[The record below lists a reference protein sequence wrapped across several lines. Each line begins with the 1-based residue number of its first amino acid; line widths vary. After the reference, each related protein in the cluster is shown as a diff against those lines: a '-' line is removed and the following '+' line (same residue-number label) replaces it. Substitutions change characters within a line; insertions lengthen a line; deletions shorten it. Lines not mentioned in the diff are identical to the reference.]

1 MNIEEQNLN
10 DPQKPQLNIG
20 AVRHSCSFCQFYRCE
35 EVGDSDYGAV
45 YAEKP
50 TCQKYL
56 DTDPET
62 EEDIPNFD
70 RNIER
75 DCCELDFW
83 QVVEVDEDLSV
94 KLAEE
99 AHSTGKMDE
108 TYLMFKARY
117 NCA

>member
-1 MNIEEQNLN
+1 MEETSKNN
-10 DPQKPQLNIG
+10 ETAQLGIG
-20 AVRHSCSFCQFYRCE
+20 AVRRSCLFCQFYKHE
-35 EVGDSDYGAV
+35 EVGDSDYGAIYSDV
-45 YAEKP
+45 K

-62 EEDIPNFD
+62 EEYILNFD
-70 RNIER
+70 REIER

-99 AHSTGKMDE
+99 SYSTGKMEE
-108 TYLMFKARY
+108 TYEMFKARY

>member
-1 MNIEEQNLN
+1 MVKRNCL
-10 DPQKPQLNIG
+10 
-20 AVRHSCSFCQFYRCE
+20 FCQFYECE

-45 YAEKP
+45 YTEKQS
-50 TCQKYL
+50 CSKYI

-70 RNIER
+70 RTIER

-99 AHSTGKMDE
+99 TYLTGKMDK
-108 TYLMFKARY
+108 TYEIFNTRY
-117 NCA
+117 NCDYGKRI

>member
-1 MNIEEQNLN
+1 MSTEKTSIGNESQPSCL
-10 DPQKPQLNIG
+10 G
-20 AVRHSCSFCQFYRCE
+20 AVRRSCSFCQFYKHE
-35 EVGDSDYGAV
+35 EVGDSDFGAV
-45 YAEKP
+45 YSDVA

-62 EEDIPNFD
+62 EQDIPNFD
-70 RNIER
+70 REVER

-99 AHSTGKMDE
+99 THTTGKMEE
-108 TYLMFKARY
+108 TYEMFKVRY